1 MALVV
6 QPSRAAR
13 RLGGRRAGLNYAKPA
28 PLLLLAVLAGCSP
41 DARPFDVR
49 AGEACAHCR
58 MAVSDARFAGQ
69 IAAPG
74 EEPLFYDDIGCLA
87 RAVAAGKNADYAWV
101 ADHRTR
107 EWVPASRAVF
117 TRVPGLETPM
127 SSHLI
132 AHASEESRK
141 ADAAASGGKALS
153 AAEVFAHA
161 H

>member
-1 MALVV
+1 
-6 QPSRAAR
+6 
-13 RLGGRRAGLNYAKPA
+13 
-28 PLLLLAVLAGCSP
+28 
-41 DARPFDVR
+41 
-49 AGEACAHCR
+49 

-87 RAVAAGKNADYAWV
+87 KAVAAGKPVEHAWV

-107 EWVPASRAVF
+107 EWVPAARAVF
-117 TRVPGLETPM
+117 TQVPGLETPM
-127 SSHLI
+127 SSHLV

-141 ADAAASGGKALS
+141 ADSAASGGRAMTS
-153 AAEVFAHA
+153 AEVFSHA

>member
-1 MALVV
+1 MAGC
-6 QPSRAAR
+6 AAD
-13 RLGGRRAGLNYAKPA
+13 AKPI
-28 PLLLLAVLAGCSP
+28 V
-41 DARPFDVR
+41 VR
-49 AGEACAHCR
+49 AGDTCAHCR

-74 EEPLFYDDIGCLA
+74 EEPLIYDDIGCLA
-87 RAVAAGKNADYAWV
+87 KAVAAGQNVDYAWV

-107 EWVPASRAVF
+107 EWVPASRALF
-117 TRVPGLETPM
+117 TQVPGLETPM

-141 ADAAASGGKALS
+141 ADAAASGGKALT
-153 AAEVFAHA
+153 AAEVFSHA